1 MYVLA
6 NTPYCP
12 YCLCGDCVSNS
23 TTCNIRIEFLK
34 EVLYPWSLYV
44 VSIYLLN
51 LDSGTTA
58 NHTSGPITDDQS
70 DESSNGLSK
79 LELVAVI
86 VLPIIGIC
94 ILLIIASLLVWCRK
108 RRQRAENMQYCKF

>member
-12 YCLCGDCVSNS
+12 YCLCGDCVSN
-23 TTCNIRIEFLK
+23 IRIEFLK
-34 EVLYPWSLYV
+34 EVFYPWSLYV

-51 LDSGTTA
+51 LDVGTTA

-108 RRQRAENMQYCKF
+108 RRQRAENMQYCKL